1 VEAAPTPTPAA
12 PQGLLN
18 VSTRGHVQ
26 TGENVLIG
34 GVIITGDTPKR
45 VVLRAIGPSLAA
57 AGVSG
62 VLPDPMLSVHDSTG
76 ATIASNDNWRTGAG
90 DVAGTGLAPSDDL
103 EAAIVITLAPDAYT
117 AIVSGAAGGT
127 GIALFEAY
135 DADQSDSRI
144 ANISTRGRVEAG
156 DNIMIGGF
164 ILGGDQPSQVV
175 IRAIGPSL
183 GAYGIADAMADPT
196 LELCNSHGDRIFAN
210 NDWRSDQA
218 QQIIATGL
226 MPSDDRESAIIAT
239 LQPGGYTA
247 IVRGTQNSTGVGLV
261 EVYNVIR

>member
-1 VEAAPTPTPAA
+1 
-12 PQGLLN
+12 
-18 VSTRGHVQ
+18 
-26 TGENVLIG
+26 
-34 GVIITGDTPKR
+34 
-45 VVLRAIGPSLAA
+45 
-57 AGVSG
+57 
-62 VLPDPMLSVHDSTG
+62 
-76 ATIASNDNWRTGAG
+76 
-90 DVAGTGLAPSDDL
+90 
-103 EAAIVITLAPDAYT
+103 
-117 AIVSGAAGGT
+117 
-127 GIALFEAY
+127 
-135 DADQSDSRI
+135 
-144 ANISTRGRVEAG
+144 VEAG

-164 ILGGDQPSQVV
+164 ILGGDQSSQVV

-196 LELCNSHGDRIFAN
+196 LELYNSHGDRIFAN